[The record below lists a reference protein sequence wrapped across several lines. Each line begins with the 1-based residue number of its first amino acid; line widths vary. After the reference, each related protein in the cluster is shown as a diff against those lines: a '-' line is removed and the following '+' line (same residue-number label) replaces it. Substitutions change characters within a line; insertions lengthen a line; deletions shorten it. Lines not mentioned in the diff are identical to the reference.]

1 MRTETS
7 TLGVKK
13 LTIATRG
20 SQLALWQSNH
30 MKSVIEEQNPGL
42 EVELNVIVT
51 TGDKIID
58 RPLAAI
64 GGKGLFLKELEEAML
79 RGEAQIAVHSLKDVP
94 TEMPDGLILAAITE
108 REDVRDALLSEK
120 YADIDALPKGAVV
133 GTSSLRRRMQIE
145 KIRPDL
151 KIKDLRGNVDTRIRK
166 LKEGQF
172 DAIILA
178 AAGINRLGLLDE
190 VEYVYPISLYEMIP
204 SMGQGALGIEAVNDP
219 EILAIVAKLEDDYT
233 RVETTIERDFVD
245 ELNGGCHVPIGV
257 NATVLENDDV
267 IIKAVLGLPDGSEIL
282 SDSKI
287 VSRDIY
293 KTVGREMAQEFID
306 KGARELLKRAEE
318 MTE

>member
-1 MRTETS
+1 M
-7 TLGVKK
+7 KK
-13 LTIATRG
+13 LIIATRG

-30 MKSVIEEQNPGL
+30 IKAVLQVQNPGL

-94 TEMPDGLILAAITE
+94 TVMPEGLLLAAITH
-108 REDVRDALLSEK
+108 RQDVRDALLSEK
-120 YADIDALPKGAVV
+120 YTDINSLPKGATV

-166 LKEGQF
+166 LKEGEF

-178 AAGINRLGLLDE
+178 AAGINRLGLQKS
-190 VEYVYPISLYEMIP
+190 VQYFYPISLDEMIP

-219 EILAIVAKLEDDYT
+219 KVLAIVARLEDESS

-245 ELNGGCHVPIGV
+245 MLNGGCHVPIGV
-257 NATVLENDDV
+257 NAAVLDNGDV
-267 IIKAVLGLPDGSEIL
+267 VVNAVLGLPNGTKIL
-282 SDSKI
+282 SDTKI
-287 VSRDIY
+287 VSKESY
-293 KTVGREMAQEFID
+293 KTIGREIAQEFINR
-306 KGARELLKRAEE
+306 GAKELLLEAEA
-318 MTE
+318 MMVNH